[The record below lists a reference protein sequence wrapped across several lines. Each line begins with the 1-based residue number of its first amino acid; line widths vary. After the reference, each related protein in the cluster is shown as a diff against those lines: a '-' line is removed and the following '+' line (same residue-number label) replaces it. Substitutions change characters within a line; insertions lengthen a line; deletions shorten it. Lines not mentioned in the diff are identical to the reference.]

1 MGAPLMYT
9 PVVYMARMYMPS
21 GVHGPKSGGK
31 ARTKRGKNT
40 DQGGL
45 KTTRSDP
52 KHGPSRLKNDP
63 NRPETRTKRL
73 KNTD

>member
-9 PVVYMARMYMPS
+9 PVVYMAQMYMPS

-45 KTTRSDP
+45 KTTRTDP
-52 KHGPSRLKNDP
+52 KH
-63 NRPETRTKRL
+63 
-73 KNTD
+73 

>member
-9 PVVYMARMYMPS
+9 PVVYMAQMYMPS

-45 KTTRSDP
+45 KTTRTDP
-52 KHGPSRLKNDP
+52 KDGPSRLKNDP

>member
-21 GVHGPKSGGK
+21 GVHGPKSTDK
-31 ARTKRGKNT
+31 TRTKRGKNT

-45 KTTRSDP
+45 KTTRTDP
-52 KHGPSRLKNDP
+52 KYGPSRLKNVP
-63 NRPETRTKRL
+63 NRPQTRTERL